1 MKRAEIL
8 SFRFQSELKANL
20 EAASAAWLD
29 GFATASWLA
38 RSSARCFASTS
49 WLDVAAAAVAA
60 SVATREQS
68 LQKTWLAATA
78 VAARID
84 YFATAS
90 WCSTRC
96 FATASRFNVATA
108 ITAIATQF
116 IK

>member
-1 MKRAEIL
+1 M
-8 SFRFQSELKANL
+8 NL
-20 EAASAAWLD
+20 EATSAAWLD
-29 GFATASWLA
+29 CFATASWLDRA
-38 RSSARCFASTS
+38 T
-49 WLDVAAAAVAA
+49 AVTA
-60 SVATREQS
+60 VVTMREKS

-96 FATASRFNVATA
+96 LATASRFNVATA
-108 ITAIATQF
+108 ITAITAIATQF